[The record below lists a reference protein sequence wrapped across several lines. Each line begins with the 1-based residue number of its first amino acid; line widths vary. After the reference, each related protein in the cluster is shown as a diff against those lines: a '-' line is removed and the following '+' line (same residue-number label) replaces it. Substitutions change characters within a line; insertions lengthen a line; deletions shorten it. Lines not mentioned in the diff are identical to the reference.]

1 MKICKVKGEYI
12 QLNQL
17 LKLENIVATD
27 GEARQLIEHG
37 MVYVNGGR
45 SLWLL
50 PFCGRCRRRAAWC
63 PDRGR
68 RAICRAMRRALS
80 WDGTA

>member
-17 LKLENIVATD
+17 LKLENVVATG

-37 MVYVNGGR
+37 VLCM
-45 SLWLL
+45 L
-50 PFCGRCRRRAAWC
+50 
-63 PDRGR
+63 
-68 RAICRAMRRALS
+68 
-80 WDGTA
+80 

>member
-17 LKLENIVATD
+17 LKLENIVSTG

-37 MVYVNGGR
+37 MVRVNGETADAIRKKIRGGDR
-45 SLWLL
+45 VEVSGETLL
-50 PFCGRCRRRAAWC
+50 VET
-63 PDRGR
+63 DQ
-68 RAICRAMRRALS
+68 
-80 WDGTA
+80 

>member
-17 LKLENIVATD
+17 LKLENIVGTG

-37 MVYVNGGR
+37 MVLVNGEVADAIRKKIRTG
-45 SLWLL
+45 
-50 PFCGRCRRRAAWC
+50 
-63 PDRGR
+63 DRVEVSGQVLMVQ
-68 RAICRAMRRALS
+68 CEE
-80 WDGTA
+80 

>member
-17 LKLENIVATD
+17 LKLENIVSTG

-37 MVYVNGGR
+37 MVRVNGQVADAIRKKIRTG
-45 SLWLL
+45 
-50 PFCGRCRRRAAWC
+50 
-63 PDRGR
+63 DRVEVSGEVLMVE
-68 RAICRAMRRALS
+68 AEV
-80 WDGTA
+80 

>member
-17 LKLENIVATD
+17 LKLENIVATG

-37 MVYVNGGR
+37 MVYVNGEV
-45 SLWLL
+45 
-50 PFCGRCRRRAAWC
+50 A
-63 PDRGR
+63 D
-68 RAICRAMRRALS
+68 AIRKKIRTGDKVEVSGQILMVECEA
-80 WDGTA
+80 

>member
-17 LKLENIVATD
+17 LKLENIVSTG

-37 MVYVNGGR
+37 MVRVNGAVESAIRKKIKTGDKVEV
-45 SLWLL
+45 SGEILL
-50 PFCGRCRRRAAWC
+50 VE
-63 PDRGR
+63 
-68 RAICRAMRRALS
+68 
-80 WDGTA
+80 TEE

>member
-17 LKLENIVATD
+17 LKLENIVSTG

-37 MVYVNGGR
+37 MVRVNGVVESAIRKKIKTGDKVEANGEI
-45 SLWLL
+45 LL
-50 PFCGRCRRRAAWC
+50 VE
-63 PDRGR
+63 
-68 RAICRAMRRALS
+68 
-80 WDGTA
+80 TEE